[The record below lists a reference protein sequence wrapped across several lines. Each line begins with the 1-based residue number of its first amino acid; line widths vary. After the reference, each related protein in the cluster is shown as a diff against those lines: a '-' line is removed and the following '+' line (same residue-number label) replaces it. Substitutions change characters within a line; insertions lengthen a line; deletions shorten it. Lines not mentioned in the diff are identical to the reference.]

1 MSKIQDAIRRLRS
14 DNDPA
19 ESIPTGEHPILDIAP
34 AAEPGISD
42 TPASVWEYGG
52 REIQIDRARLIA
64 AGLLEPA
71 DSQKSVIGEYRPI
84 RQAVVQGLTTNGD
97 TPPLGNLTAVSSA
110 LAKEGRT
117 FLSLNLAMNLA
128 KDPKHS
134 VVLVDGDSSNQH
146 LSEVLGVKS
155 EQGLTDWI
163 AEPSMELDN
172 VIMPTD
178 IADLAILPIG
188 QRGAQTVSLLSDGEV
203 SDRLATV
210 SALDKR
216 RIFLFDSPAVLGGES
231 ARALAKHVGQVIFVV
246 CAGKTPRS
254 AVRDA
259 LIRLGRDRPVKIVL
273 NQVLA
278 RSEPIAF

>member
-14 DNDPA
+14 DNDSA
-19 ESIPTGEHPILDIAP
+19 DLAPTGEHQVIPIEP
-34 AAEPGISD
+34 SAEPSAAD
-42 TPASVWEYGG
+42 ARAREWLYGG
-52 REIQIDRARLIA
+52 REIQIDRMRLSA

-84 RQAVVQGLTTNGD
+84 RQAVIQGLTAKD
-97 TPPLGNLTAVSSA
+97 AARPLGNLTAVSSA
-110 LAKEGRT
+110 VAKDGRT

-134 VVLVDGDSSNQH
+134 VVLVDGDSSNQR

-163 AEPSMELDN
+163 AEPSMELDS

-188 QRGAQTVSLLSDGEV
+188 GQGDQLVSLLFDRDV
-203 SDRLATV
+203 SDRLETV
-210 SALDKR
+210 SALDR
-216 RIFLFDSPAVLGGES
+216 QRIFLFDSPAVLGGDS
-231 ARALAKHVGQVIFVV
+231 TTALLKHVGQIIFVI

-259 LIRLGRDRPVKIVL
+259 LTRLGSNRPVKIVL

-278 RSEPIAF
+278 PSDPIA